1 MLSKRIFNAVKKLIP
16 KISDTELIALKSGTT
31 SIDRELFK
39 GKVKYPEPLP
49 LTKKFPEDKV
59 SSLLEKYG
67 NIESV
72 YPNYAY
78 KAIFDYIGSNRFF
91 SFIIKEQYGGSE
103 ISVREMSSILTKITT
118 QNPALGVS
126 IMVPNSLGPGELL
139 QVYGTEE
146 QRKKYLPKLA
156 DGKLIPCFGLTG
168 PHNGSDATGNID
180 TGEVVIDH
188 GETVVNVNIDKRY
201 ITLGPVANLIGVAF
215 NLKDPYDLLDNG
227 KEGVTL
233 ALIEKDTCGLE
244 QTTHH
249 NPLDAGFPNGTLKG
263 KLRIPVENIIG
274 GEKNAGNGWK
284 MLMEA
289 LAAGRGVCLP
299 ATALA
304 SSKVATVGVF
314 QYAKHRKQFK
324 MPLVK
329 MEGVQDKLIEMLYH
343 TWIIQSSVHM
353 TNTLLDYG
361 EKPAV
366 ISAIMKQQTTDR
378 AREVLNH
385 GMDIHAGSAIC
396 KGPNNFLEKFYKS
409 APIGITV
416 EGSNTLTRNLMIFG
430 QGLNKSHPHIFPIL
444 DNILNSDE
452 NGFKTNF
459 TKIIKHSLKLYF
471 KTLNPFYSNEL
482 DRQTLN
488 FANLANFVALKG
500 GKLKAEQSLSSDMAD
515 ILSNL
520 YLAHSV
526 RWYEENNNIST
537 LLSNYVINRLCM
549 ENQIKFNNVI
559 DNTGYIKFFLF
570 FTKKSIKSESYKDKR
585 RLIIEYLQN
594 DKIKNEL
601 LKDVYT
607 ENNIIGKLLKLDTFD
622 ISSNNYK
629 TLYNDIVSVGE
640 YSNAG
645 VNLDLYDFNN
655 HNNKKIQ
662 RVKTLEEL
670 YN

>member
-1 MLSKRIFNAVKKLIP
+1 MLSKRIFNAVKRIIP

-31 SIDRELFK
+31 SLDREIFE
-39 GKVKYPEPLP
+39 GKVNYPQPLP
-49 LTKKFPEDKV
+49 LDNKFPQKKV
-59 SSLLEKYG
+59 TSLLEKYG

-72 YPNYAY
+72 FPNYAY
-78 KAIFDYIGSNRFF
+78 KSIFNYIGSNRFF
-91 SFIIKEQYGGSE
+91 SFIIKKEYGGSE
-103 ISVREMSSILTKITT
+103 LSVREMSSILTKITS
-118 QNPALGVS
+118 QNPALGVT

-139 QVYGTEE
+139 QVYGTEK
-146 QRKKYLPKLA
+146 QRQQYLPKLA
-156 DGKLIPCFGLTG
+156 DGKFIPCFGLTG
-168 PHNGSDATGNID
+168 PHNGSDATGDID
-180 TGEVVIDH
+180 TGEVVI
-188 GETVVNVNIDKRY
+188 ENSKKIINVEIDKRY
-201 ITLGPVANLIGVAF
+201 ITLGPVSNLIGVAF
-215 NLKDPYDLLDNG
+215 NLKDPYELLDTG

-233 ALIEKDTCGLE
+233 ALIEKNTCGLE
-244 QTTHH
+244 QISYH

-263 KLRIPVENIIG
+263 KLKIPIENIIG

-299 ATALA
+299 ATANA

-324 MPLVK
+324 LPLVK
-329 MEGVQDKLIEMLYH
+329 MEGVQDKLVEMLYH

-444 DNILNSDE
+444 DNILKSNED
-452 NGFKTNF
+452 GFKTNF
-459 TKIIKHSLKLYF
+459 NNIIKHSLKLYF
-471 KTLNPFYSNEL
+471 KTLNPFYTDEL
-482 DRQTLN
+482 ERQTIH
-488 FANLANFVALKG
+488 FANLANFIALKG

-526 RWYEENNNIST
+526 RWYEQNNNISN
-537 LLSNYVINRLCM
+537 LLTSYVINRLCM

-559 DNTGYIKFFLF
+559 DNTGYIRFFLF
-570 FTKKSIKSESYKDKR
+570 FTRKNIKSESYKDKR
-585 RLIIEYLQN
+585 IIINEYLKN
-594 DKIKNEL
+594 DKIRNEL
-601 LKDVYT
+601 LKDVHT

-622 ISSNNYK
+622 ISSDNYK
-629 TLYNDIVSVGE
+629 RLYNDVISVGE
-640 YSNAG
+640 YSIASIDSEHKN
-645 VNLDLYDFNN
+645 NFNN
-655 HNNKKIQ
+655 NKMK
-662 RVKTLEEL
+662 RPETKEEL